1 MDTISYQTSLSP
13 LLSSNE
19 KSKATDYL
27 NCTRDNI
34 IQTVES
40 LDDSQWHFKPA
51 PDRWSI
57 AEILEHVVIGE
68 NRVHAILGSMR
79 DAPPAEPGRV
89 NSQIDEF
96 ILAEV
101 PRRSAKFQ
109 AAPQGQPSHRWTPAE
124 TLQHFL
130 ASRTRTL
137 ELLDEAPF
145 LRGRVVPH
153 PFLGPWDGY
162 QWILAAGAHG
172 ARHTDQILE
181 VKGSTGFPALTTRDT
196 GRLSSLPCAT

>member
-13 LLSSNE
+13 LLSSNQI
-19 KSKATDYL
+19 SKATEYL
-27 NCTRDNI
+27 ICTRDNI
-34 IQTVES
+34 LHAAGS
-40 LDDSQWHFKPA
+40 LDDSQWHFKSA

-57 AEILEHVVIGE
+57 VEIIEHLVIVE
-68 NRVHAILGSMR
+68 NRVHAIVESMTE
-79 DAPPAEPGRV
+79 APRAEPDRM
-89 NSQIDEF
+89 NSQIDDF

-101 PRRSAKFQ
+101 PRRSTKIQ
-109 AAPQGQPSHRWTPAE
+109 APPQGEPSHRWNPVE
-124 TLQHFL
+124 TLEHFL

-153 PFLGPWDGY
+153 PILGPWDGY
-162 QWILAAGAHG
+162 QWILAAGAHS

-181 VKGSTGFPALTTRDT
+181 VKSYAGFPATRRDA
-196 GRLSSLPCAT
+196 R